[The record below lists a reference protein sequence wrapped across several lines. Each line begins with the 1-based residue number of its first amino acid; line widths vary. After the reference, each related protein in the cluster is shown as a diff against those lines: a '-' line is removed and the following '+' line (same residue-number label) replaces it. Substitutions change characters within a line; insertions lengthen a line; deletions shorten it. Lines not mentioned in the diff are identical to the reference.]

1 MAKDTKPTKPEAETP
16 FQRFQQ
22 LTKRLLGVPKAK
34 AQTDEPH
41 KPS

>member
-1 MAKDTKPTKPEAETP
+1 MAKKPKPTKAETETP

-34 AQTDEPH
+34 TQVDEP
-41 KPS
+41 PDN